1 MEGKTINHE
10 MFLQP
15 IDPGGSILTPGIRDA
30 LSDRIHACLLRPM
43 QDIRARQR
51 EFPSEFIQK
60 NLAKQ
65 PEIDWRSPPL
75 AWHGAPGPPWGCRI
89 TGRCANNCGKP

>member
-15 IDPGGSILTPGIRDA
+15 IDPGGGILIPGIRDA

-43 QDIRARQR
+43 QDIRAGRR

-60 NLAKQ
+60 NHVSQ
-65 PEIDWRSPPL
+65 PEIV
-75 AWHGAPGPPWGCRI
+75 
-89 TGRCANNCGKP
+89 